1 MDKQNIRFYFIQTK
15 KHDYLISDFSGSA
28 MYSGSIGQFIRTVD
42 QMFLLNTSDN
52 FYSDYIK
59 AFRIKSKDVV
69 AYGRYETVK
78 YYSNDEIKDIELKG
92 KFNNKPIYKIIN

>member
-1 MDKQNIRFYFIQTK
+1 MDKRNIQFYFIQTK
-15 KHDYLISDFSGSA
+15 KQFYLVSDFSGSSL
-28 MYSGSIGQFIRTVD
+28 YSGSIGQFTKSVD

-59 AFRIKSKDVV
+59 AFRIKSKDIV

-92 KFNNKPIYKIIN
+92 TFNDKPIYKIIN